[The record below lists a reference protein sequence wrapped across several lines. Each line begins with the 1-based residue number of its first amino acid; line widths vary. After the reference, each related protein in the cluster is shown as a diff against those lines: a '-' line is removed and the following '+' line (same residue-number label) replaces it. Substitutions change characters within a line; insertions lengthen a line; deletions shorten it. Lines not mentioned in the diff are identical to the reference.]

1 MGEQLIEAT
10 LEANLITL
18 LTERLQGKP
27 VSVTGSWQP
36 VSEGVVK
43 AVEQNAGNVYVQS
56 NTLQNENPGTRRYS
70 FECMILF
77 TMPRSQDPNA
87 VTRNDVCSVFLPF
100 VRSFA
105 GTCNGTIKE
114 RLSGDAFK
122 VVGILDNG
130 STNTYD
136 SDTGL
141 WIVSRSIKISLTT
154 EE

>member
-1 MGEQLIEAT
+1 MIEQL

-18 LTERLQGKP
+18 LTERLQGKQ

-36 VSEGVVK
+36 VSDGVVK
-43 AVEQNAGNVYVQS
+43 AVEQNAGNVHCQS
-56 NTLQNENPGTRRYS
+56 STIENEQPCAKRYFMETTIIFS
-70 FECMILF
+70 
-77 TMPRSQDPNA
+77 MPRSRDANA
-87 VTRNDVCSVFLPF
+87 VIRNEVCGVFLPF

-105 GTCNGTIKE
+105 GYSNASIKD
-114 RLSGDAFK
+114 RLSGDKFK

-136 SDTGL
+136 SEAGL